1 MTKIS
6 NRALKMPESP
16 IRKLM
21 PYAKK
26 AEKEGKKVFYLNIG
40 QPDIDSP
47 QCAIDALKNWQKN
60 ILSYTSSEGTQEYR
74 DALSHYY
81 NERNIPISA
90 DEIISTN
97 GGSEALFFTFNAI
110 ADVGD
115 EIIVPEPFYAN
126 YNGFANETD
135 VKFVPVTSHIEDGFA
150 LPPIADFEKL
160 ITPKTKAILICSPSN
175 PTGYM
180 YSHEELEQLKDLA
193 LKHDL
198 FVITDEVYREFSYEQ
213 EHTSI
218 MHFPELAQNA
228 IIIDSE
234 SKRFSMCGIRL
245 GSVASKN
252 KEFIANV
259 LKYGQARL
267 SPCVT
272 SQKLGAV
279 ALNNAHEYLKEA
291 NAEYKKRRDFMVER
305 LNQIPGVV
313 CPKPTGAFYCA
324 VQLPVDDA
332 EKFAVWLLQDFAHNG
347 NTVMFAPMQGFYFTP
362 NLGKNQARLAYVL
375 NTEDLKLALE
385 ALEVA
390 LKEYPNNTL

>member
-1 MTKIS
+1 MAKIS
-6 NRALKMPESP
+6 SRAKKMPESP

-21 PYAKK
+21 PYAKA
-26 AEKEGKKVFYLNIG
+26 AENKGKKVFYLNIG

-47 QCAIDALKNWQKN
+47 ACAIEALKNWQEEV
-60 ILSYTSSEGTQEYR
+60 LSYTSSEGTQEYR
-74 DALSHYY
+74 EALSHYY
-81 NERNIPISA
+81 NGLNIPISPN
-90 DEIISTN
+90 EIITTN
-97 GGSEALFFTFNAI
+97 GGSEALFFTFNTI
-110 ADVGD
+110 ADAGD

-135 VKFVPVTSHIEDGFA
+135 IKFVPITSHIEDGFA

-180 YSHEELEQLKDLA
+180 YSPKELEQLKDLV

-198 FVITDEVYREFSYEQ
+198 FIIADEVYREFSYEQ
-213 EHTSI
+213 AHTSI

-228 IIIDSE
+228 IMIDSE

-245 GSVASKN
+245 GAVVSKN
-252 KEFIANV
+252 KEFIANI

-267 SPCVT
+267 SPCIT
-272 SQKLGAV
+272 SQKLGAT
-279 ALNNAHEYLKEA
+279 ALNNARKYLKKA
-291 NAEYKKRRDFMVER
+291 NAEYKKRRDYMVER
-305 LNQIPGVV
+305 LNKIPNVI

-332 EKFAVWLLQDFAHNG
+332 EKFALWLLQEFDHEG
-347 NTVMFAPMQGFYFTP
+347 KTLMFAPMQGFYFTP
-362 NLGKNQARLAYVL
+362 NLGKNEARLAYVL
-375 NTEDLKLALE
+375 NIEDLKLALD
-385 ALEVA
+385 ALEIA
-390 LKEYPNNTL
+390 LKKYPYNTL

>member
-6 NRALKMPESP
+6 NRAHKMPESP

-21 PYAKK
+21 PYAK
-26 AEKEGKKVFYLNIG
+26 ATESEGKKVFYLNIG

-47 QCAIDALKNWQKN
+47 ACAINALKDWQKN

-74 DALSHYY
+74 EALSQYY
-81 NERNIPISA
+81 KQRNIPISPE
-90 DEIISTN
+90 EIIATN

-110 ADVGD
+110 ADAGD

-126 YNGFANETD
+126 YNGFAHETD
-135 VKFVPVTSHIEDGFA
+135 VEFIPVTSYINDGFT
-150 LPPIADFEKL
+150 LPAIADFEQL
-160 ITPKTKAILICSPSN
+160 ITPKTKAILICSPGN

-180 YSHEELEQLKDLA
+180 YSRQEFEQLKNLA

-198 FVITDEVYREFSYEQ
+198 FIISDEVYREFSYEK

-218 MHFPELAQNA
+218 LHFPELAQNA
-228 IIIDSE
+228 IMIDSE

-245 GSVASKN
+245 GAIVSKN
-252 KEFIANV
+252 KDFLASV

-267 SPCVT
+267 SPCIT
-272 SQKLGAV
+272 SQKLGTV
-279 ALNNAHEYLKEA
+279 ALNHAHQYLKEA
-291 NAEYKKRRDFMVER
+291 NEEYRKRRDFMVQR

-313 CPKPTGAFYCA
+313 CPTPTGAFYCA
-324 VQLPVDDA
+324 VELPIDDA
-332 EKFAVWLLQDFAHNG
+332 EKFAIWLLKDFSHEG
-347 NTVMFAPMQGFYFTP
+347 KTLMFAPMQGFYFTP
-362 NLGKNQARLAYVL
+362 DLGKNQARLAYVL
-375 NTEDLKLALE
+375 NVEDLKDALDALE
-385 ALEVA
+385 IA